1 MLIDANQDAG
11 PAPATD
17 KPREEC
23 GLVAIRAAQ
32 AADVAGLVELGLF
45 SLQHRGQES
54 CGICVAGGREV
65 RIEKDMGLVSE
76 VFTRERTDRLRFEG
90 AQLGLGHTRYSTT
103 GSSLRFNAQPLT
115 VRSSKG
121 IIALAHNGNFTNAL
135 SLRSRMLDE
144 GAVFQTTNDSEVM
157 LNLIA
162 RHSRLSLV
170 DATARVMIEMEGGFS
185 VVLMDRERIIGLR
198 DAHGVRPL
206 QIGRFPDGSWVF
218 ASEQAAFGMMGASY
232 VRDVRPGELVT
243 AGPAGRSEERRG
255 G

>member
-1 MLIDANQDAG
+1 MRLDSDPFPYCGRRCWPRSARPVRPAAPRPGVVWHLRRRRPRG
-11 PAPATD
+11 PYREGHGSHQRGVTAARTD
-17 KPREEC
+17 K
-23 GLVAIRAAQ
+23 
-32 AADVAGLVELGLF
+32 
-45 SLQHRGQES
+45 
-54 CGICVAGGREV
+54 
-65 RIEKDMGLVSE
+65 
-76 VFTRERTDRLRFEG
+76 LRFPE
-90 AQLGLGHTRYSTT
+90 ACIALGHTRYSSA
-103 GSSLRFNAQPLT
+103 GSDLRFNAQPLT

-135 SLRSRMLDE
+135 SLRARMLDE

-162 RHSRLSLV
+162 RYSELSFT
-170 DATARVMIEMEGGFS
+170 DATARVMTEMEGGFA

-198 DAHGVRPL
+198 DANGVRPL